1 MQHSRSVSVD
11 WRNVFQCSAWHRDIN
26 GRIRL
31 EPEQRKTESEHD
43 STVIP
48 KPFPLVRYYVIAS
61 ILLVVGAF
69 AIINFS
75 TQRIQDDTTISHL
88 KSLTEQDV
96 EPVVF
101 DISLA
106 VTSHYGPGDDLVSA
120 LSRDKTALD
129 RDVINAISGENI
141 SRVDL
146 LTPTGVLAYST
157 DPRAV
162 PTLSSGESAEVLSGG
177 VVSRYESDY
186 ELILFNGE
194 SVDISTVITAN
205 PVSTEWSVEGSGPV
219 AVLVTYTDVT
229 ESAIGSTGIIAPERV
244 LIVAGTMAALFAL
257 LSWIVAR
264 GHRFTTRAREQ
275 LSDLLE
281 SEREIRSQLDVRN
294 IELEEANRAKSQFLS
309 MVSHELKTPLTAII
323 SFTRT
328 LDKSLKSSLTSKQ
341 ERQFEAVVRNSK
353 YLNLLIDELLDVSAA
368 STGKLRLQFTEVMPS
383 NIAIEA
389 SELVQPMIDTRNQRL
404 TVSVSDPDQ
413 TINGDAGRLLQVI
426 SNLLSNAS
434 KYSPVDSEINLDVL
448 RIDET
453 VCFRV
458 TDRGM
463 GISEE
468 DQQSLFSTFFRTQ
481 DAVESG
487 VPGTG
492 LGLVIVRSIIEGHG
506 GVVKIESEVGS
517 GTTVMV
523 DIPLSGAIQMP
534 DDGEQETAA

>member
-1 MQHSRSVSVD
+1 MEES
-11 WRNVFQCSAWHRDIN
+11 
-26 GRIRL
+26 RL
-31 EPEQRKTESEHD
+31 EPEQRKTESEQD

-129 RDVINAISGENI
+129 RDVVNAISGENI

-157 DPRAV
+157 DPKAV
-162 PTLSSGESAEVLSGG
+162 PTLSSGESSEVLSGG
-177 VVSRYESDY
+177 IVSRYESDY
-186 ELILFNGE
+186 ELTLFNGE
-194 SVDISTVITAN
+194 SVNISTVMTAI
-205 PVSTEWSVEGSGPV
+205 PISTEWSVEGSGPV

-294 IELEEANRAKSQFLS
+294 VELEEANRAKSQFLS

-328 LDKSLKSSLTSKQ
+328 LDKSLKSSLNDRQ

-368 STGKLRLQFTEVMPS
+368 STGKLRLHFTEVKPS
-383 NIAIEA
+383 DIAIEA
-389 SELVQPMIDTRNQRL
+389 GELVQPMIDTRKQQL
-404 TVSVSDPDQ
+404 SVSVSDPDQ

-434 KYSPVDSEINLDVL
+434 KYTPENSEITLDVL
-448 RIDET
+448 RVDDT

-458 TDRGM
+458 TDHGM

-487 VPGTG
+487 VQGTG
-492 LGLVIVRSIIEGHG
+492 LGLVIVRSIVEGHG
-506 GVVKIESEVGS
+506 GVVKIDSEVGN

-523 DIPLSGAIQMP
+523 EIPLSGANQMP
-534 DDGEQETAA
+534 DDGEQEAAA